1 MNVTVNKIVKG
12 KDGKVYVSLN
22 YPGALNI
29 PSLVFESLPSEV
41 GIEFFKTTSKRE
53 LDRMRGA
60 PNRDEEENEI
70 TPEEEDPPF

>member
-1 MNVTVNKIVKG
+1 MNITVSKIVKG

-29 PSLVFESLPSEV
+29 PSLVFDSLPKEV
-41 GIEFFKTTSKRE
+41 GIEFFTKTNKKE

-60 PNRDEEENEI
+60 PEDDEEEE
-70 TPEEEDPPF
+70 PPF